1 MPSYRSPIASYLITL
16 GSACISVFI
25 NVVIIVL
32 NYTHL
37 LPLAE
42 GDLVTMTTTKKL
54 VKDNEDIAASATG
67 EVRK

>member
-1 MPSYRSPIASYLITL
+1 MQRALIWAYYYFDQL
-16 GSACISVFI
+16 LRFCISVFI